1 MYVYQREK
9 LRVPILVILDPL
21 QGLSQVTSFFDLVT
35 WNRLAVTIEFT
46 RIGKPTGNV
55 FCQLLTI
62 SFIGEHIGFK
72 SFLYQDFR

>member
-21 QGLSQVTSFFDLVT
+21 QGLSQVISFFDPVT
-35 WNRLAVTIEFT
+35 WDRLAVTFEFT
-46 RIGKPTGNV
+46 RIGKPTGKV

-62 SFIGEHIGFK
+62 SFIDEHIGFK
-72 SFLYQDFR
+72 SFLYQDIR